1 MIRRDKKTK
10 NKKDFD
16 ATALDFVDPVPQ
28 DCRVPRKLGVH
39 TPRTPAKETELASH
53 PSLQPLS
60 TQDRCGKPSG
70 RLQWN
75 P

>member
-1 MIRRDKKTK
+1 MKRTI
-10 NKKDFD
+10 NKKNVD
-16 ATALDFVDPVPQ
+16 AALDFVDPVLQ
-28 DCRVPRKLGVH
+28 DRRVPRELGVH
-39 TPRTPAKETELASH
+39 TPRTPTKETKLASH

-60 TQDRCGKPSG
+60 TQDRCDELSG